1 MAFSMRALANRHC
14 SSRAVSM
21 RARCAASSFSGSSF
35 LRGAMIS
42 RSAPDADD
50 DPLPAPA
57 SSTVPV
63 LRRRLV
69 VGSQGPL
76 AAAPGSDIDRR
87 CGDISSAS
95 VDAALFSLL
104 LSARRGGGA
113 LALGGG
119 GFLWAKETALRRER
133 VRLGVDVDVDRD
145 VARMPSY
152 AKAPE
157 PAREAAA
164 AVQGRRDNADV
175 QGRREDAD
183 VRVPPPP

>member
-1 MAFSMRALANRHC
+1 MV
-14 SSRAVSM
+14 SRS
-21 RARCAASSFSGSSF
+21 
-35 LRGAMIS
+35 
-42 RSAPDADD
+42 SAPDAAADD
-50 DPLPAPA
+50 DPLPAPAA

-76 AAAPGSDIDRR
+76 AAAPGSGIDRR
-87 CGDISSAS
+87 CGDISTAS
-95 VDAALFSLL
+95 VVDAALFSLL

-113 LALGGG
+113 GASAALGG
-119 GFLWAKETALRRER
+119 GFLWLCAKETALRRDR
-133 VRLGVDVDVDRD
+133 VKLAVDVDRG

-164 AVQGRRDNADV
+164 AVLGRRGDADV

>member
-21 RARCAASSFSGSSF
+21 RARCAASSF

-42 RSAPDADD
+42 RSSAPDADD
-50 DPLPAPA
+50 DPFPALPAT
-57 SSTVPV
+57 STVPV

-69 VGSQGPL
+69 VGSQGHV
-76 AAAPGSDIDRR
+76 DRR

-95 VDAALFSLL
+95 VDAAPISLL
-104 LSARRGGGA
+104 LSERRGGGPSA
-113 LALGGG
+113 LEGG

-133 VRLGVDVDVDRD
+133 VRLAVDVDRD

-157 PAREAAA
+157 PAREAT
-164 AVQGRRDNADV
+164 ADV
-175 QGRREDAD
+175 
-183 VRVPPPP
+183 

>member
-1 MAFSMRALANRHC
+1 
-14 SSRAVSM
+14 
-21 RARCAASSFSGSSF
+21 
-35 LRGAMIS
+35 MIS

-50 DPLPAPA
+50 DPLAAPA

-119 GFLWAKETALRRER
+119 GFLRAKETALRRER

-152 AKAPE
+152 TKAPE